1 MPPGQGQ
8 QDSCKNACLNIF
20 VMDEKDPNGHNEFV
34 NEQDVW
40 ATGGVRIM
48 TIIYRKTKALW
59 QSLCSPTS
67 ALEMNEC

>member
-1 MPPGQGQ
+1 
-8 QDSCKNACLNIF
+8 
-20 VMDEKDPNGHNEFV
+20 MDEKDPNGHNEFV